1 MIDRQGQQGSPARP
15 RPVRRQ
21 MQQGDGIPAPGQSQG
36 HGRGAIGR
44 QPPIQPR
51 EQPPA
56 QPCVAV
62 RSGWRLDGRSN
73 RGQPQPPAVRNWV
86 ARAFWASFAVGA

>member
-21 MQQGDGIPAPGQSQG
+21 MQQGDGIPAPGQGQG

-44 QPPIQPR
+44 QPSVQPG
-51 EQPPA
+51 EQPLA
-56 QPCVAV
+56 QPFVAV
-62 RSGWRLDGRSN
+62 RSN

-86 ARAFWASFAVGA
+86 ARAFWASLAVGA